1 MKKYILLLFLSLI
14 LVKSVAQEVIISDSA
29 IISLITCSPGEE
41 VYAKFGH
48 TAIRVKDSAKD
59 LDIVFNYGLF
69 DFESEHFYYKFI
81 KGETDYQLGINQ
93 TSIFIPE
100 YAKRNSI
107 VWEQILNLTVAEK
120 RRLINSLLD
129 NYKEENRVYR
139 YNFIF
144 DNCSIRPR
152 DKIIGSINGFIK
164 FAPSTEQNSFRE
176 WVGVYVGNDTWLKF
190 GIDLIFGIDADN
202 IATQNESMF
211 LPEILMKNM
220 QDAQITSFEREK
232 RNLVEKKATVLVN
245 KSEKS
250 EPMSFS
256 ILKPMNISILLLI
269 IGTLVTIWDV
279 KTKKHNKTFDTII
292 LVINGI
298 GGLVVFY
305 MMFFSL
311 HPLVRYNL
319 NILWLSPINLIMA
332 VAIWKKKI
340 RKPLFLFQI
349 PNILLLVGALIT
361 FPLSIQDFN
370 VATFPLIV
378 LFLMR
383 ASHWFAR
390 TKRKLYSK
398 RDNN

>member
-1 MKKYILLLFLSLI
+1 MKKYVLLLFLSLI

-48 TAIRVKDSAKD
+48 TAIRVKDSSKD

-107 VWEQILNLTVAEK
+107 VWEQILNLTIAEK

-232 RNLVEKKATVLVN
+232 RNLVEKKATVLVS

-256 ILKPMNISILLLI
+256 ILKPLNISILLLI

-398 RDNN
+398 RDHN

>member
-1 MKKYILLLFLSLI
+1 MKKYVLLLFLSLI

-48 TAIRVKDSAKD
+48 TAIRVKDSSKD

-107 VWEQILNLTVAEK
+107 VWEQILNLTIAEK

-232 RNLVEKKATVLVN
+232 RNLVERKATVLVS

-256 ILKPMNISILLLI
+256 ILKPLNISILLLI

-398 RDNN
+398 RDHN

>member
-1 MKKYILLLFLSLI
+1 MKKYILLLFLSLFLI
-14 LVKSVAQEVIISDSA
+14 KSAAQEVIISDSA
-29 IISLITCSPGEE
+29 TISLITCSPGEE

-48 TAIRVKDSAKD
+48 TAIRIKDSARE

-69 DFESEHFYYKFI
+69 DFESENFYYKFI
-81 KGETDYQLGINQ
+81 KGLTDYQLGINQ

-107 VWEQILNLTVAEK
+107 VWEQVLNLTVAEK
-120 RRLINSLLD
+120 RRLINSLLE
-129 NYKEENRVYR
+129 NYKDENRVYR

-164 FAPSTEQNSFRE
+164 FAPSTEQNTFRQ

-220 QDAQITSFEREK
+220 QDAQITSFNREK

-245 KSEKS
+245 KTEKS
-250 EPMSFS
+250 EAKSMTLF
-256 ILKPMNISILLLI
+256 KPLNIAILLLI
-269 IGTLVTIWDV
+269 IGTLVTIWDI
-279 KTKKHNKTFDTII
+279 TNKKHNKTFDTII
-292 LVINGI
+292 LIINGI

-319 NILWLSPINLIMA
+319 NILWLSPVNLIMA

-340 RKPLFLFQI
+340 RKPLFIFQI
-349 PNILLLVGALIT
+349 PNILLLVGALII

-378 LFLMR
+378 LYLMR